1 MTIDDSHGAFDPVQ
15 ELEQARLIYFR
26 FKEQILKLQE
36 GLGEHPE
43 PAKAVKEITV
53 FGAEYL
59 KALNNLTRQEV
70 DLGKQRNAIRGVL
83 QGGAL
88 DLDAAR
94 AEILGR
100 IARIREHG

>member
-1 MTIDDSHGAFDPVQ
+1 MTIDETRGAVDPVQ
-15 ELEQARLIYFR
+15 ELEQARQIYFK
-26 FKEQILKLQE
+26 FKEQFLRMQD

-43 PAKAVKEITV
+43 PLKAVKEITT

-59 KALNNLTRQEV
+59 KALNNLTKQEV

-88 DLDAAR
+88 DLEAAR

-100 IARIREHG
+100 VARIRERG